1 MSGGTDILVCADS
14 RLQPINSQLPNE
26 QASAAV
32 LLYVT
37 APNRDEAL
45 RIGRVIV
52 EERLAACANVFDG
65 MTSVYHWQGQLEESA
80 EAVLILKTRRDLAS
94 NAVDRVRSLHPYDTP
109 AILVLP
115 IDGGSQPFLDWIAA
129 ETVQQP

>member
-1 MSGGTDILVCADS
+1 MSGGTDILVCVDS
-14 RLQPINSQLPNE
+14 RLQPINPQRPND
-26 QASAAV
+26 QPSAV
-32 LLYVT
+32 VLYVT

-65 MTSVYHWQGQLEESA
+65 MTSVYHWQGKLEESA
-80 EAVLILKTRRDLAS
+80 EAVLILKTRRDLAP
-94 NAVDRVRSLHPYDTP
+94 NAVDRVRTLHPYDTP

-129 ETVQQP
+129 ETVQQL